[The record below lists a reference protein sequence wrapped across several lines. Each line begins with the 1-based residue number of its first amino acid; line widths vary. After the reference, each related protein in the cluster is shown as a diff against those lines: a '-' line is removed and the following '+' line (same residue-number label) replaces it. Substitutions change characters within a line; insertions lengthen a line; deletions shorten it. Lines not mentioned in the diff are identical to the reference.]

1 MLYQNITKERKLN
14 KYSVLVWLTPP
25 TQQQQ
30 KNDPY
35 LSNIPNFVYM
45 QRKGFYIRKSDKDGN
60 LLLNI
65 HRDDFTAFMASLNDN
80 NGWLKFRIFER
91 EQVDKNGFTHNME
104 AIVSYKSSE
113 TEN

>member
-1 MLYQNITKERKLN
+1 
-14 KYSVLVWLTPP
+14 
-25 TQQQQ
+25 
-30 KNDPY
+30 
-35 LSNIPNFVYM
+35 M

-65 HRDDFTAFMASLNDN
+65 HRDDFTAFMDSLNDN

-104 AIVSYKSSE
+104 AIALNKQVVNHGE
-113 TEN
+113 